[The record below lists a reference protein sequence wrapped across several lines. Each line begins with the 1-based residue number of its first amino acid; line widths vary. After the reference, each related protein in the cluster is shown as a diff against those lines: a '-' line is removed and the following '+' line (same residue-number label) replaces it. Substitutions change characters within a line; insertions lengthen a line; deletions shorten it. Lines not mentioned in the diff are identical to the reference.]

1 MDFEKLDFTYV
12 DKKYRPIPFWSLNDR
27 LTPSDTIEYIK
38 AFDDAHIGGFFLHA
52 RGGLETPYMGEEWLS
67 NIDAAAKEGAD
78 RSMAPYAY
86 DENGWPSGFA
96 DGLVP
101 ASGEKYMLKS
111 LLCEEGEK
119 DSENTVANVN
129 GLHFY
134 LDINPFYSDL
144 LNPEVTDRF
153 IDLAY
158 RPYTEKI
165 NHPLAGFFT
174 DEPQL
179 ARAVGIPWS
188 KILPD
193 EFKKAYGFDLIPH
206 LPSLF
211 SDTEDIKTDKDIR
224 VKYWRLV
231 TLLFRRGFAERIHN
245 FCSRHDLKLT
255 GHYVL
260 EEYLE
265 SQIISNGA
273 VMPQYEYFDIPG
285 IDMLTMNKIP
295 GISKIAPYQVSS
307 VAHQMGKK
315 QIITESF
322 AACGHGADFDDL
334 KAIFSWQAVRGVTLL
349 CHHLSPYSLRGLR
362 KRDYPPAIGPQQP
375 WWKYFHIFN
384 DAVAR
389 IGAFLSEGELSF
401 DVLVLHP
408 MTSCWASFNHRGCAA
423 IGEIQVRFTEILRE
437 LEAKH
442 ILFDLGDEIILS
454 ERAEVKDGRIKV
466 GKASYNT
473 LVVPFSDS
481 LLDSTEG
488 LIAEFKKCGG
498 RVVSS
503 PSELEAN
510 PITDNPNITYTERK
524 FDNFNFLYFVNST
537 EEEQKAFVT
546 RGNLIMDIATGET
559 APFDGKLTLCPFE
572 SAVIIESGERTA
584 SPLAEK
590 KKKYLDLGG
599 LWDVAE
605 CSPNAITLDKC
616 AYNFGGKT
624 EPETYVLN
632 VFARAIRDKAG
643 KTECTFR
650 FNVKSV
656 PEKLYLG
663 AETPEK
669 LEISVNG
676 SPVKKDSVGVFF
688 DKSVFLFDIS
698 DKVKE
703 GENIISILTDLTQS
717 EEVYEKIKKS
727 EVFESEKNNLKYDTE
742 LESIYLTGPFGVF
755 SDGFSDVSEKIV
767 RCPDNFKIGAAP
779 KQITLSHIE
788 QQGFLFFAGTMTV
801 KKTVTVTDTDLYFKM
816 KKHGITSV
824 ILKVNG
830 KEVKN
835 FLWEPYEADLSEY
848 LKKGENEIELTLTNS
863 LRNLLGPHHLL
874 DTNET
879 CISPQSFQEEKNPF
893 LSSDKERTKD
903 YNFLNTGI
911 I

>member
-1 MDFEKLDFTYV
+1 MDFEKLNFTYV

-101 ASGEKYMLKS
+101 ALGEKYMLKS

-119 DSENTVANVN
+119 DSRNTVANVN

-144 LNPEVTDRF
+144 LNPEVTDKF
-153 IDLAY
+153 IELAY
-158 RPYTEKI
+158 KPYTEKI
-165 NHPLAGFFT
+165 NHPLSGFFT

-179 ARAVGIPWS
+179 ARIKGIPFS
-188 KILPD
+188 EILPG
-193 EFKKAYGFDLIPH
+193 EFKKEYGFDLIPH

-211 SDTEDIKTDKDIR
+211 SDTEDSKTDKDIR

-255 GHYVL
+255 GHYLL

-285 IDMLTMNKIP
+285 MDM
-295 GISKIAPYQVSS
+295 ISMKKTPEIEIIAPYQVSS
-307 VAHQMGKK
+307 AAHQMGKK

-334 KAIFSWQAVRGVTLL
+334 KAVFSWQAVRGVTLL

-389 IGAFLSEGELSF
+389 IGAFLSEGEPSF

-423 IGEIQVRFTEILRE
+423 IGEIQASFTEILKE

-473 LVVPFSDS
+473 LVVPFSGS
-481 LLDSTEG
+481 LLDSTEE

-498 RVVSS
+498 MVVSS
-503 PSELEAN
+503 PSELCAN
-510 PITDNPNITYTERK
+510 PIIDNPYITYTERK

-537 EEEQKAFVT
+537 EEERSAFVT
-546 RGNLIMDIATGET
+546 RGNLLMDIATGET
-559 APFDGKLTLCPFE
+559 APFDGELTLRPFE
-572 SAVIIESGERTA
+572 SAVIIESGER
-584 SPLAEK
+584 SPSPSFK
-590 KKKYLDLGG
+590 KEKKYLDLSG
-599 LWDVAE
+599 LWDIKD
-605 CSPNAITLDKC
+605 SSDNAITLDRC
-616 AYNFGGKT
+616 SYNFGGGM
-624 EPETYVLN
+624 EAEAYVLN
-632 VFARAIRDKAG
+632 VFSRALSAKAG
-643 KTECTFR
+643 KTECVFR
-650 FNVKSV
+650 FNVKEV

-676 SPVKKDSVGVFF
+676 TPVKSESRGVFF
-688 DKSVFLFDIS
+688 DKSVLLFDIS
-698 DKVKE
+698 DMVMP
-703 GENIISILTDLTQS
+703 GENTIKVLTDLTQS
-717 EEVYEKIKKS
+717 DKVYEKIKKS
-727 EVFESEKNNLKYDTE
+727 EVFESEKNNLKFDTE
-742 LESIYLTGPFGVF
+742 LESLYLTGNFGVF

-767 RCPDNFKIGAAP
+767 RCPGNFKIGAAP
-779 KQITLSHIE
+779 KQVTLSHIE
-788 QQGFLFFAGTMTV
+788 QQGFLFFAGSITL
-801 KKTVTVTDTDLYFKM
+801 KKTVTVSDTGLYFKM
-816 KKHGITSV
+816 KKRGITSV

-835 FLWEPYEADLSEY
+835 FLWEPYEADLSDY

-879 CISPQSFQEEKNPF
+879 CISPESFHEEKNPF
-893 LSSDKERTKD
+893 LSRDAERTEE
-903 YNFLNTGI
+903 YNFFNTGI